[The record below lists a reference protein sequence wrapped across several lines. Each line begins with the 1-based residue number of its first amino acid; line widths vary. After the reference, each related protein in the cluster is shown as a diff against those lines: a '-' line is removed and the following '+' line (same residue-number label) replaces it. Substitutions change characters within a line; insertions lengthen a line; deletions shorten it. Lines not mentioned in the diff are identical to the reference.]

1 MLLTIP
7 STPEKGE
14 FQTYTLDVS
23 DLIDLVTQE
32 YYQNQDNW
40 RRVIVAYKSLTGN
53 QLNLLSFTP
62 DGGDTLTKQGFFA
75 PESFS
80 FFIIQS
86 ITIVDKQNGTYIL
99 TNNEIPDVANYNL
112 VFVSGGASFYDII
125 STYGTWMDSSD
136 DNSLLALQVAYESYY
151 GAQFFYSM
159 VVNNTSGE
167 RNDDL
172 TAFVNNYKVYSYYF
186 NADES
191 KVYIVG
197 KLGLSYLGETL
208 PAIPVGST
216 YTANPPR
223 IVSVDTI
230 TNEVVYIATLE
241 DAGAFSGFLPL
252 YGNITITVDEV
263 NNVAVIVGNSYVV
276 GYNIVT
282 GSKLWAKFVT
292 FTSEI
297 VQYKKV
303 ELYST
308 DSFIIGSLTSY
319 DGGVLTS
326 YSPIKVNIVTGN
338 RDVTFPVAQNDGA
351 GNGYQWSMTP
361 DKSKIIQMGSSGQSR
376 FYVFSGVS
384 WSPIVI
390 TSPVVSY
397 NSMTTDNSSIYF
409 VLNSGVKFD
418 FSGVIDPL
426 FNLSVPF
433 FYSFNNIIYAGANL
447 YADGGKF
454 NSTTGA
460 YNATYGISGSYSYA
474 QRAIGNSVYYMPSIL
489 AFYVTNPSFFNL
501 NLDSSYGSVA
511 IIDTITREKLIDF
524 SVPFVNPTV
533 GYGPIFGPTGS
544 NVVFAGTSDASQF
557 KAYNYNTGVVDSSY
571 PAINSSTQSVGGY
584 GRDGDY
590 IYISSLNDGA
600 NTFNVT
606 DTSGTYNLAT
616 KVMRFNMVTK
626 LVDQTFLPVVPSPFG
641 GQSQSYS
648 FTDNY
653 IFICSAWSD
662 SQQGTS
668 GAYLHR
674 INRTTLLVEEI
685 FPTTFGV
692 STPATFN
699 SFTRARVQQ
708 IATNKIVIYVDSGN
722 LKLDNKA
729 YVVCTEDSL
738 TQTGLQPDTIAQFP
752 RYLAFNVTNNELGGI
767 YFGSDGTW
775 HFISYSMVDNSKST
789 NLIAATDGNT
799 ALQFSSGSMLIPS
812 NLVIMPFEE
821 SYMIFFNGFF
831 TTAFSPVGGV
841 IKMNPIGIINND

>member
-7 STPEKGE
+7 TTPEKGE

-32 YYQNQDNW
+32 YYQDQDNW

-112 VFVSGGASFYDII
+112 VFVSGGSSFYDMV

-136 DNSLLALQVAYESYY
+136 DNSLLALQVAYNSYY
-151 GAQFFYSM
+151 GAQLFYSM

-167 RNDDL
+167 RDDDL
-172 TAFVNNYKVYSYYF
+172 TALVNNYKVYSYYF
-186 NADES
+186 NADDS

-216 YTANPPR
+216 YSANPPR
-223 IVSVDTI
+223 IVSVDTV

-241 DAGAFSGFLPL
+241 DAGAFSGFLPF
-252 YGNITITVDEV
+252 YGNLTITVDEA

-282 GSKLWAKFVT
+282 GSKLWAKAIT

-297 VQYKKV
+297 AQYKKV
-303 ELYST
+303 ELYSA

-338 RDVTFPVAQNDGA
+338 RDITFPVAPQDGA

-361 DKSKIIQMGSSGQSR
+361 DKTKIIQMGGSGQSR
-376 FYVFSGVS
+376 FYVFSGGS
-384 WSPIVI
+384 WSAIVI

-418 FSGVIDPL
+418 FSGVNDPL
-426 FNLSVPF
+426 FSLGVPF
-433 FYSFNNIIYAGANL
+433 FHSFNNIISAGANL
-447 YADGGKF
+447 YADFGKF
-454 NSTTGA
+454 SSTTGA
-460 YNATYGISGSYSYA
+460 YDTSYGISGSYYYPQKA
-474 QRAIGNSVYYMPSIL
+474 VGNSVYYMPSLL
-489 AFYVTNPSFFNL
+489 AYYINNPSSFNI
-501 NLDSSYGSVA
+501 NVDSSYASLA
-511 IIDTITREKLIDF
+511 IIDTATREKLIDF
-524 SVPFVNPTV
+524 PVPQSNPTLSF
-533 GYGPIFGPTGS
+533 GPIFGPTGS
-544 NVVFAGTSDASQF
+544 GVVFVGNTGASLF
-557 KAYNYNTGVVDSSY
+557 RAYNYTTGAIDLSY
-571 PAINSSTQSVGGY
+571 PAINSSTQGVGGY

-590 IYISSLNDGA
+590 IYISSLNNGA

-606 DTSGTYNLAT
+606 DTSGTYNLVT

-626 LVDQTFLPVVPSPFG
+626 LADQAFLPVLPSPFG
-641 GQSQSYS
+641 DQIQSYS

-653 IFICSAWSD
+653 IYICCSYSEI
-662 SQQGTS
+662 S
-668 GAYLHR
+668 GPGGALFYR
-674 INRTTLLVEEI
+674 INRTTQVVETI
-685 FPTTFGV
+685 TPATFGV
-692 STPATFN
+692 TTPATFN
-699 SFTRARVQQ
+699 TFTRVRVQQ
-708 IATNKIVIYVDSGN
+708 IATNKIIIYVDSGN
-722 LKLDNKA
+722 LKLDDKA

-738 TQTGLQPDTIAQFP
+738 TQIGLQPDTIAQFP
-752 RYLAFNVTNNELGGI
+752 RYLAFNSANNELGGI
-767 YFGSDGTW
+767 YFGSDGTF
-775 HFISYSMVDNSKST
+775 HFISYSMVDNSKTTTLVVADT
-789 NLIAATDGNT
+789 NNT
-799 ALQFSSGSMLIPS
+799 ALQISSGSFLSPGQ
-812 NLVIMPFEE
+812 LVIMSFEE
-821 SYMIFFNGFF
+821 SYMIFLNGFF